1 MENFDDEFGDLSGYK
16 ILSFEE
22 VTQGFEGNK
31 NPLQG
36 IKGMQK
42 SDIEYKNDVY
52 INLNLL
58 LDHIRLAYNSG
69 YGDKMQYAYQ
79 EYFQDTAQTYIMDG
93 NKHIDVSAKIYLK
106 NGIVKVSQRVGRDKP
121 AMEVFFDENDKLTYT
136 LTFRYSE
143 TLQTAIELRTH
154 SFEDYKSLL
163 LYLGYGD
170 IETDYDA
177 STYFIKEFTNF
188 LKDPNNTA
196 TDLYKVYADLPKS
209 FIVHIHLSTENVV
222 KHLITLTKEDDT
234 GWFSWMKDTS
244 SLLITVMS
252 MFRDY
257 DKVVDYFNENPKLV
271 NEIYDNLDGH
281 SEILGLPFSN
291 RILFASVLNMFIQRD
306 PNIKTKIT
314 NSLIRKGDYYIQSNI
329 LELNDTLNNIKGVTS
344 VDWDF
349 DYKDAI
355 FLQQKR
361 TVQKTIVRPLIDE
374 DGEPVNDIT
383 IEEKINVE
391 ENIDPGYFYNPM
403 SPVIYLDEEGNSNIV
418 TALFIKAIADEKEW
432 AKVMQNIRIGGDI
445 FAIILGVMTI
455 GLTLKISA
463 IAAADLALAI
473 VDLTLMDEEVKKWLS
488 QYSEGKWFAKNWDLI
503 YALVGAGIMSVVIME
518 GILTY
523 GPALLEKLKN
533 LKNPISKYRSFVTQL
548 DELVKQISVYE
559 SKLIREGIIEEVII
573 AAKQNSSGIIQ
584 KLLKLIFPG
593 SIETFLKGAAENL
606 VQKGFSIIKKGED
619 YIVSYKGV
627 EILKGKDRLAGEFL
641 RSAHFSTR
649 QGFRNFIAVYVN
661 KFVAHRFSHNA
672 TSGAKL
678 LGNEDLGTFLVGSFG
693 SDLHNVLKELDY
705 PELIDKAMLKSGY
718 PFNAPKGQKFNL
730 LNVSDEIYEEAIA
743 QGGFFTNVNSKWV
756 DAAVRQKAEVVIM
769 SDLINLRNPIMENG
783 IVIGEKLTGFGK
795 EVHRFEWKHD
805 YRFHP
810 KTKRMVPP
818 NEAKG
823 LKPLTKLEEYT
834 IKN

>member
-42 SDIEYKNDVY
+42 SDIEYKNDGY

-58 LDHIRLAYNSG
+58 LDHIRLAYNAG

-93 NKHIDVSAKIYLK
+93 HKHIDVSAKIYLK

-188 LKDPNNTA
+188 LKDPKNTA

-291 RILFASVLNMFIQRD
+291 RILFASVLNMFVQRD

-314 NSLIRKGDYYIQSNI
+314 NSLIRKGNYYIESNI

-361 TVQKTIVRPLIDE
+361 TVQKTIVRSLIDE
-374 DGEPVNDIT
+374 DGEPVKDIT

-432 AKVMQNIRIGGDI
+432 AKVMQTIRIGGDI
-445 FAIILGVMTI
+445 FAIILGVI
-455 GLTLKISA
+455 TLGATSEFSA
-463 IAAADLALAI
+463 LAIADLALAS
-473 VDLTLMDEEVKKWLS
+473 VDLALMNEEVKKWLS
-488 QYSEGKWFAKNWDLI
+488 QYPEGKWFVENWDLI
-503 YALVGAGIMSVVIME
+503 YAFVGAGIMSVVVME
-518 GILTY
+518 GILIHGSALLERVKNLKNIKENYLIFTKQLEKLIAELDIY
-523 GPALLEKLKN
+523 KARAATNAIEEVVITAKKNALLEKLLKPFLSSDANIEYIIEQLAKRKISVKKAGDN
-533 LKNPISKYRSFVTQL
+533 LYEIYYKGKLVTTTDANEAGAFLKDNFWKTERQLEEVVDKIAKENFIKKIIVSEL
-548 DELVKQISVYE
+548 DELGSLPATQEELLAWEKKIKVLSFKEKCRFRVATKNTKAFRYMEKEKVIAYFDGHETPPVIWY
-559 SKLIREGIIEEVII
+559 REGSSNYVIAHEYYHLEEYVKIGREAFI
-573 AAKQNSSGIIQ
+573 KGDRGTLKEWHVNNILREKYVAERLLENADALNLSKNERLHIKWYYQ
-584 KLLKLIFPG
+584 K
-593 SIETFLKGAAENL
+593 E
-606 VQKGFSIIKKGED
+606 IIKKAVD
-619 YIVSYKGV
+619 DGV
-627 EILKGKDRLAGEFL
+627 EMLSEYI
-641 RSAHFSTR
+641 
-649 QGFRNFIAVYVN
+649 I
-661 KFVAHRFSHNA
+661 RFKN
-672 TSGAKL
+672 
-678 LGNEDLGTFLVGSFG
+678 
-693 SDLHNVLKELDY
+693 Y
-705 PELIDKAMLKSGY
+705 
-718 PFNAPKGQKFNL
+718 
-730 LNVSDEIYEEAIA
+730 
-743 QGGFFTNVNSKWV
+743 
-756 DAAVRQKAEVVIM
+756 
-769 SDLINLRNPIMENG
+769 
-783 IVIGEKLTGFGK
+783 
-795 EVHRFEWKHD
+795 
-805 YRFHP
+805 
-810 KTKRMVPP
+810 
-818 NEAKG
+818 G
-823 LKPLTKLEEYT
+823 L
-834 IKN
+834 